1 MYTAPL
7 YISTVVF
14 LAIIREC
21 VMHLDLWCKIYTFLS
36 GGSSVL
42 QLLAFSWCSS
52 SNFRLMFSMDSCSI
66 SQNPARSWDTGR
78 GWALG
83 FWQPENRL

>member
-1 MYTAPL
+1 
-7 YISTVVF
+7 
-14 LAIIREC
+14 
-21 VMHLDLWCKIYTFLS
+21 MHLDLWCKIYTFLS